1 MSLIDESAQTIN
13 ITFSLPPDFNAPLD
27 GNNETVVDVQRV
39 NPRQTTNIKHWRHP
53 SIVGG
58 QWNFRFPHRHSEVS
72 VKYRITI
79 QLFHNR
85 QPLLLEQAH
94 FVIVHQAPHRQTL
107 HLSPIGYLYVEV
119 QEPKMIPPEQAITIS
134 LHENESPDVEL
145 ARVSHDEET
154 ATSFYLKY
162 DPEHV
167 VPGKRYAL
175 TGIENRY
182 HQRLSVFPE
191 DVELVPAT
199 RAPRSRLSGMI
210 NQWLNEPLR
219 LLTDSLSKIR

>member
-39 NPRQTTNIKHWRHP
+39 NPRQTKNVKHWRHP

-58 QWNFRFPHRHSEVS
+58 QWNFRFPHRHSDIS

-134 LHENESPDVEL
+134 LHENESPDIEL

-219 LLTDSLSKIR
+219 LLTDSISKIR

>member
-58 QWNFRFPHRHSEVS
+58 QWNFRFPHRHSDIS

>member
-39 NPRQTTNIKHWRHP
+39 NTRQTTNIKHWRHP

-191 DVELVPAT
+191 DIELVPAT